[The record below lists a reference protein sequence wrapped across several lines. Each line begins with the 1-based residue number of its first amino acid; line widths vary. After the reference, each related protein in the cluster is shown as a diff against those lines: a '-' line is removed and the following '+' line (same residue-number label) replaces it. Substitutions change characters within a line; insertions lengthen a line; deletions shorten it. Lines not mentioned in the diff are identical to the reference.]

1 MKVDYRIIVISL
13 FCGVFFWVA
22 SAVLDYLYYGDQYS
36 FHDLLIKGIPH
47 YESYLR
53 SAIFAF
59 FMLFG
64 LLMSRAVV
72 KIRQANLTL
81 KESQEKLQAQN
92 ELLNRVME
100 SLTHPFYVVDVDD
113 YSIGM
118 ANSAAYRNGVST
130 GHMCYET
137 VHQYSAPCSEIGE
150 FCPIEEVKKTKT
162 PMVFE
167 HVNYDTNGNPRNIEI
182 HVYPI
187 FDNQGNIIQLIEYC
201 IDITERRQTEKSL
214 ESERPDKTT
223 PHLLK
228 RRNSYKENRANIRF
242 YKRICNVCTERFQH
256 QS

>member
-1 MKVDYRIIVISL
+1 
-13 FCGVFFWVA
+13 
-22 SAVLDYLYYGDQYS
+22 
-36 FHDLLIKGIPH
+36 
-47 YESYLR
+47 
-53 SAIFAF
+53 
-59 FMLFG
+59 
-64 LLMSRAVV
+64 MSRAVV

-118 ANSAAYRNGVST
+118 ANSAAYRNGVYT
-130 GHMCYET
+130 GHTCYET

-187 FDNQGNIIQLIEYC
+187 FGNQGNIIQLIEYC